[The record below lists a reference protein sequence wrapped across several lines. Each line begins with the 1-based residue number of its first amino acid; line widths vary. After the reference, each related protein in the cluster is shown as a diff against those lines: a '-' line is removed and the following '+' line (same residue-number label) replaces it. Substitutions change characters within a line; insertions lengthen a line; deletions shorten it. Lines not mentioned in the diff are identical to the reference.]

1 MSERSELDFNENVMF
16 DGILTRIVGKPC
28 IIIEDPRE
36 LDILKRLAEKEPLRL
51 SQYGLTLEGNLL
63 RSGQH
68 ATPPDGNYTPLD
80 YARTGL
86 CCDLVNL
93 KYTGGKTT
101 EERCKLLAGIINKV
115 IPEKLHRFIEMSQDM
130 AWGGF
135 GHAEIPEHMLMGM
148 KMELLQF
155 ISKL

>member
-1 MSERSELDFNENVMF
+1 MSERSELNYNENVMF
-16 DGILTRIVGKPC
+16 DGILTRIVGKTC
-28 IIIEDPRE
+28 IIIEDPKE

-68 ATPPDGNYTPLD
+68 VTPPDGNYTPLD

-93 KYTGGKTT
+93 NYTGSKTT
-101 EERCKLLAGIINKV
+101 EERGKLLAGIIKKV
-115 IPEKLHRFIEMSQDM
+115 MPEKLHRFIEMSQDM

-135 GHAEIPEHMLMGM
+135 KHAEIEEHMLTEM

-155 ISKL
+155 IAKL